1 MFIIIYKYCAS
12 IPSKAFDAVFNIN
25 LIIVVKKM
33 KLFLTGSF
41 VAIIIL
47 IALFSYRQ
55 SIFSTNSLPFDDEQ
69 RGLNEQIIIHFSHV
83 VAENTPKGIAA
94 EKFKALV
101 EEKSNGKVVVQIYP
115 NGMLYNDENEL
126 EALRENKVQIIAPTI
141 SKMTNTLPN
150 WQVLDL
156 PFIIETN
163 EQLKKVLNGET
174 SESLLQ
180 ELERINIKG
189 LTFWNNGFKQI
200 ASTSPII
207 EVEEFIGMRVRMMPS
222 DILHDQF
229 KLLGAKPIATPFGDV
244 YSGIKNNIVDA
255 QENTISN
262 IYSKQFHTMENHIT
276 LSNHGVLAYAV
287 MMNED
292 FWNSLDTNIQK
303 IITDSLEE
311 MQDWQFEQAEQF
323 NEDNLT
329 YLKANPAVHVYEL
342 AEPIKNDW
350 KEKLK
355 SIYTQ
360 YEKRVNDHYL
370 DDLLI
375 ELNQPDS

>member
-1 MFIIIYKYCAS
+1 
-12 IPSKAFDAVFNIN
+12 
-25 LIIVVKKM
+25 M

-41 VAIIIL
+41 ITIIIL
-47 IALFSYRQ
+47 IVLFSYRQ
-55 SIFSTNSLPFDDEQ
+55 SIFSINSLPFDDEQ

-101 EEKSNGKVVVQIYP
+101 EEKSGGKVVVQIYP
-115 NGMLYNDENEL
+115 NGMLFNDENEL
-126 EALRENKVQIIAPTI
+126 EALRDNKVQIIAPTI
-141 SKMTNTLPN
+141 SKLTNSLPN

-156 PFIIETN
+156 PFIIENN

-174 SESLLQ
+174 SDSLLQ
-180 ELERINIKG
+180 ELEKINIKG

-200 ASTSPII
+200 ASTSPVIG
-207 EVEEFIGMRVRMMPS
+207 VEDFNGMRIRMMSS
-222 DILHDQF
+222 DILDDQF
-229 KLLGAKPIATPFGDV
+229 KLLGAKPIATSFGDV

-292 FWNSLDTNIQK
+292 FWNSLDTDTQK
-303 IITDSLEE
+303 IITDSFEE
-311 MQDWQFEQAEQF
+311 MQDWQFERAEQF
-323 NEDNLT
+323 NEENLS
-329 YLKANPAVHVYEL
+329 YLKENSAVHIYEL
-342 AEPIKNDW
+342 DEPIKNEW

-355 SIYTQ
+355 TIYTQ
-360 YEKRVNDHYL
+360 YEKNVNGHYL
-370 DDLLI
+370 SDLLK
-375 ELNQPDS
+375 ELNEPDS